1 MKRILL
7 LLVIVFSVEFVRA
20 QAQSRVSLEANFGL
34 NANFFV
40 GSYDEDYSPAPV
52 KTYLYKKNLLGTI
65 SGLELKYRY
74 GRNANLFL
82 AYARS
87 TNKRARNFEGD
98 FNGVNVY
105 ITDFNIR
112 HNDDFF
118 ILGYERN
125 FIKAKPAFRYHFGVT
140 IMTSQQQE
148 ITLENY
154 ANEINIQ
161 ERNSRNSG
169 LMEGG
174 VFGGFSYTK
183 QIEKRFELGIK
194 ARVYYMVSLGSF
206 EAVTLTPSVAYK
218 F

>member
-1 MKRILL
+1 MKKILL
-7 LLVIVFSVEFVRA
+7 LLILLFSVVFI
-20 QAQSRVSLEANFGL
+20 QAQTKSRFSSEANFGL

-65 SGLELKYRY
+65 SGLELKYRS

-87 TNKRARNFEGD
+87 TNKRARNFDGD
-98 FNGVNVY
+98 FNGVNVS
-105 ITDFNIR
+105 ISDFNIR

-118 ILGYERN
+118 MFGYDRS
-125 FIKAKPAFRYHFGVT
+125 FIKAKPAFRYHFGLTV
-140 IMTSQQQE
+140 MTSQQQE

-154 ANEINIQ
+154 ANLISIQ
-161 ERNSRNSG
+161 ERNNRNSG

-174 VFGGFSYTK
+174 IFGGFSYIK
-183 QIEKRFELGIK
+183 QIEKKFELGIK

-206 EAVTLTPSVAYK
+206 EAVTLTPTVAYK